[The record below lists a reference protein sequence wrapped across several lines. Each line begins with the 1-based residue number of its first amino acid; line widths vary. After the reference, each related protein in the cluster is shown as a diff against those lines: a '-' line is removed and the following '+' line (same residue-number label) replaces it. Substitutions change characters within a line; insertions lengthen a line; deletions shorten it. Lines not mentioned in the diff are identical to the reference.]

1 MNGGV
6 SPLPAGEGAGE
17 VSAVIEMVSK
27 GGPGA
32 PGGQRQ
38 MVGEVVQDV
47 RRLLASAGVPEPE
60 IESRLI
66 VQHALGLTTERL
78 LAAMREAAP
87 VGGDIQI
94 SGLLKR
100 RLKREP
106 LPYITGVRDFFGR
119 TFHVDSRV
127 LVPRPETELLVERAL
142 EFAAEL
148 EKRDRQAGAGLRV
161 ADIGTGSG
169 VLAVTLALELP
180 RAEVSGT
187 DISGD
192 ALAVAGRNGHALGA
206 SWAAWL
212 QGDLASPLSG
222 RFDIVVSNPPYVP
235 AGDIDTAEPELRYE
249 PRLALDGGPDGLAVI
264 RRLIA
269 VLPGL
274 LRPERAVALIEAD
287 PRSAGPAA
295 ELAMQMMPDA
305 RVAVLQDLAG
315 LDRCVQVRTGA

>member
-1 MNGGV
+1 M
-6 SPLPAGEGAGE
+6 SPLPADEGEAE
-17 VSAVIEMVSK
+17 VSAIIEMVPK
-27 GGPGA
+27 GGGWPGQ
-32 PGGQRQ
+32 GRTG
-38 MVGEVVQDV
+38 GEVVHDV

-66 VQHALGLTTERL
+66 VQHALGLSMERL
-78 LAAMREAAP
+78 LASMRKPAP
-87 VGGDIQI
+87 DGSDGQI
-94 SGLLKR
+94 SGLMKR

-142 EFAAEL
+142 EFAAEV
-148 EKRDRQAGAGLRV
+148 EGRDRPTGAGIRI

-180 RAEVSGT
+180 AAEVFGT

-192 ALAVAGRNGHALGA
+192 ALAVARRNGDALGA
-206 SWAAWL
+206 GRAVWL
-212 QGDLASPLSG
+212 MGDLASPLNG

-235 AGDIDTAEPELRYE
+235 GGDIDMAEPELRYE
-249 PRLALDGGPDGLAVI
+249 PRLALDGGPDGLGVI
-264 RRLIA
+264 QRLIA
-269 VLPGL
+269 ALPSL
-274 LRPERAVALIEAD
+274 LQPGRATALIEAD
-287 PRSAGPAA
+287 PRSAGAAA
-295 ELAMQMMPDA
+295 ELAIRVMPDA

-315 LDRCVQVRTGA
+315 LDRCIEVRTGA